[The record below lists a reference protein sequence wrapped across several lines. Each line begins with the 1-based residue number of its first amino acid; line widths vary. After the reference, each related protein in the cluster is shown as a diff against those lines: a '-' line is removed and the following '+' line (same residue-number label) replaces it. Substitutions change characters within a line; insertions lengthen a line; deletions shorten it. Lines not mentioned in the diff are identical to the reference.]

1 MEEYICDYKN
11 VGTVSYPKKFGN
23 IKFPITNV
31 YVITI
36 EKSFNYLQISSPID
50 PSFNCN
56 YWDWCINN
64 GIMKINYDF

>member
-1 MEEYICDYKN
+1 MEYICDYKS

-31 YVITI
+31 YCITI
-36 EKSFNYLQISSPID
+36 DDLYSNTFNYLQISSPVD
-50 PSFNCN
+50 ASLTCK

-64 GIMKINYDF
+64 GVMRAS